1 MRLSIFCVRDDF
13 YIFYIGL
20 FHGSSVLP
28 NELNCYLNKYYV
40 HTPGSISFQVE
51 CNVSKSIS
59 F

>member
-28 NELNCYLNKYYV
+28 NELNCYLNKYFV
-40 HTPGSISFQVE
+40 HTPGSISYQVE
-51 CNVSKSIS
+51 
-59 F
+59 